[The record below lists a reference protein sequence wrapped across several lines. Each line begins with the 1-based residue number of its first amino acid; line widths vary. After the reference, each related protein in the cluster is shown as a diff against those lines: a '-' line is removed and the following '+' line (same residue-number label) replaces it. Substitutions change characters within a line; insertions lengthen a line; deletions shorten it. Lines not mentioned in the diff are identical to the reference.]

1 MEDVTVLHFCYT
13 TFIMWA
19 LRRRVEIIG
28 MIVGAILLV
37 AIPYWVTHRT
47 PPSCTDGK
55 QNQSEVGV
63 DCGGPCTLLCKGQAR
78 DIHVLWTKVFGI
90 RTGAYDVVAYVENPN
105 FNVTAPKFTYTARL
119 YDANGEVIATRV
131 GQDYALPSERFAIFA
146 GGMQTGEKKAVRGSL
161 EISNDFQWLTAE
173 KKENPFS
180 VTDKVL
186 TNFGSKPK
194 LTASLHNDSV
204 NIYRDITVSTVI
216 YDSLGEVVGVSSTKV
231 DKIDPG
237 SQESLSFTWPNP
249 FSFSGGTEQCD
260 VPVDVVLLLD
270 RSGSMAS
277 EGKNPPMPF
286 TLVRDATSAFVDFL
300 SKDDHVGMVSFS
312 TTASN
317 PVDVPLTDN
326 FAKAKTRIETTAMGT
341 DGTQYT
347 NTGEAISRAI
357 GEFATQRARE
367 EARKVIVLLTDG
379 EALEPN
385 RPINPKDPKDSKIYP
400 KQYAIEEATDAKSQ
414 GILLYTIGLGVN
426 ANDEFLKTIS
436 TSPSHYYP
444 SPSVAD
450 LKGVYQQIATALCQ
464 KGPSVIEIIP
474 RTNAL

>member
-1 MEDVTVLHFCYT
+1 
-13 TFIMWA
+13 MWA
-19 LRRRVEIIG
+19 LRRRTEIIG

-37 AIPYWVTHRT
+37 VVPYWVTHR
-47 PPSCTDGK
+47 PLPSCTDGK
-55 QNQSEVGV
+55 QNQNEEGV
-63 DCGGPCTLLCKGQAR
+63 DCGGPCTLICKGKAK

-90 RTGAYDVVAYVENPN
+90 RTGVYDVVAYVENPN
-105 FNVTAPKFTYTARL
+105 FNVEAPKFNYVARL
-119 YDANGEVIATRV
+119 YDAAGEVIATRA

-146 GGMQTGEKKAVRGSL
+146 GGMETGEKKAVRGSL
-161 EISNDFQWLTAE
+161 EISNDFQWFSVQ

-194 LTASLHNDSV
+194 LTALLHNDSSEL
-204 NIYRDITVSTVI
+204 YRDVTVATVI
-216 YDSLGEVVGVSSTKV
+216 YDSVGEVVGVSSTKV
-231 DKIDPG
+231 DKIEAG
-237 SQESLSFTWPNP
+237 RQESLSFTWPSP
-249 FSFSGGTEQCD
+249 FIFAGDTEKCE
-260 VPVDVVLLLD
+260 VPIDVVLLLD

-286 TLVRDATSAFVDFL
+286 MLVRDATSAFVDFL
-300 SKDDHVGMVSFS
+300 TREDHVAMVSFS

-317 PVDVPLTDN
+317 PVDLPLTDN
-326 FAKAKTRIETTAMGT
+326 FTKAKTRIETTAMGT
-341 DGTQYT
+341 DGIQYT

-385 RPINPKDPKDSKIYP
+385 RPKNPNDPKDINFA
-400 KQYAIEEATDAKSQ
+400 KQYAISQASDAKKQ

-436 TSPSHYYP
+436 SSPSHYFA

-474 RTNAL
+474 RANALK

>member
-1 MEDVTVLHFCYT
+1 
-13 TFIMWA
+13 MWA
-19 LRRRVEIIG
+19 LRRRIEIIG
-28 MIVGAILLV
+28 IIIGAILLV
-37 AIPYWVTHRT
+37 AIPYWVTHRAV
-47 PPSCTDGK
+47 PSCTDGK
-55 QNQSEVGV
+55 QNQAEVGV
-63 DCGGPCTLLCKGQAR
+63 DCGGPCTLLCKGQAQ

-90 RTGAYDVVAYVENPN
+90 HTGVYDVVAYVENPN
-105 FNVTAPKFTYTARL
+105 FNIAAPQFTYTARL
-119 YDANGEVIATRV
+119 YDENGEVIATRI

-146 GGMQTGEKKAVRGSL
+146 GGMQTGEKRAVRGSL
-161 EISNDFQWLTAE
+161 EIAGDFQWFTTKE
-173 KKENPFS
+173 KISPFS
-180 VTDKVL
+180 VTNKVL
-186 TNFGSKPK
+186 TNFQSKPK
-194 LTASLHNDSV
+194 LNATLHNDSV
-204 NIYRDITVSTVI
+204 YLYRDITVATVI

-231 DKIDPG
+231 DKIDG
-237 SQESLSFTWPNP
+237 GGQENLSFTWPNP
-249 FSFSGGTEQCD
+249 FSFTGGTEQCD

-300 SKDDHVGMVSFS
+300 SRNDHVGMVSFS

-326 FAKAKTRIETTAMGT
+326 FSRAKTRIETTAMGT
-341 DGTQYT
+341 DGIQYT
-347 NTGEAISRAI
+347 NTGEAISRAV
-357 GEFATQRARE
+357 GELATQRARE

-379 EALEPN
+379 ESLEPN
-385 RPINPKDPKDSKIYP
+385 RPQNPKDLNDKNYP
-400 KQYAIEEATDAKSQ
+400 KQYAITQATDAKTQ

-436 TSPSHYYP
+436 TSPGHYYP

-450 LKGVYQQIATALCQ
+450 LKGVYKQIATSLCQ